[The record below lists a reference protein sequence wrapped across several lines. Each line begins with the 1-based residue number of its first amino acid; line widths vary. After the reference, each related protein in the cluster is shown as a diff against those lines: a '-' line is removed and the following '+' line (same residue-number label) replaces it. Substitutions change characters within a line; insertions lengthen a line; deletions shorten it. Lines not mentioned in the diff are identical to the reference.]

1 MQNMSWGTLGTVRP
15 FSNFHPERDAMEL
28 QSALE
33 KKGSVGSAFP
43 GGNSYYLFIIPE
55 FLTVYSPDLDT
66 VTLVRIL
73 TNRSNAQRQII
84 AKTFAEVAQ
93 KVIVLAQFN
102 SDIQNNSWTG
112 CKTLH
117 VVVLHKHTTVFQM
130 CLFIHLFADQTW
142 FDLMVKGW
150 STTPLFNEGLEAG
163 VQHPENFTLDVV
175 LY

>member
-55 FLTVYSPDLDT
+55 FLTVYSPDSDT

-102 SDIQNNSWTG
+102 SDIQNN
-112 CKTLH
+112 
-117 VVVLHKHTTVFQM
+117 M
-130 CLFIHLFADQTW
+130 YR
-142 FDLMVKGW
+142 M
-150 STTPLFNEGLEAG
+150 
-163 VQHPENFTLDVV
+163 
-175 LY
+175 